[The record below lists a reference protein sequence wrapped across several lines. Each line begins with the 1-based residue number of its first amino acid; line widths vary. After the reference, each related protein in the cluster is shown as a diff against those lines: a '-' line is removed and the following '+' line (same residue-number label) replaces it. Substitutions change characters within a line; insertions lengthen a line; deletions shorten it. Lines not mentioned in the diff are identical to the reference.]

1 MKKFNY
7 CPLCRSA
14 LVKRKKEDVLRVFCP
29 ECDWTDYANPLPSVA
44 AFVQN
49 PAGEI
54 LLIKRGV
61 APGKGSWALPT
72 GFIEQ
77 HEHPENAVLR
87 ELHEETG
94 IRGAVKRLIGVY
106 NEKTAL
112 YGNVLLLGY
121 EVSMIGG
128 KPRPGSDTIQA
139 RFFPMKR
146 MPRIFFRS
154 HRAVIHDHL
163 NTKPAAYIEVLK
175 SKITE
180 ATVTHTHL
188 YYKGSMG
195 IDSRIMKAANIIPGE
210 KVHVLNYNNG
220 ERLETYTIA
229 EKAGSRRFILY
240 GPASHKGK
248 VGDRLCILSYAM
260 VHADNADAITPSVIT
275 LNERNQLKRKPT

>member
-1 MKKFNY
+1 
-7 CPLCRSA
+7 
-14 LVKRKKEDVLRVFCP
+14 LVKRKKEDVLRAVCP

-44 AFVQN
+44 ALVQN

-77 HEHPENAVLR
+77 HEHPEAAVLR

-94 IRGAVKRLIGVY
+94 INGAVQRLIGVY
-106 NEKTAL
+106 SEKTAL

-121 EVSMIGG
+121 EVSMMSG

-139 RFFPMKR
+139 RFFPIKR
-146 MPRIFFRS
+146 MPRIFFKS

-163 NTKPAAYIEVLK
+163 NTRTAAYIEVLK

-180 ATVTHTHL
+180 ATVTHTRL

-229 EKAGSRRFILY
+229 EKAGSRKCILY

-260 VHADNADAITPSVIT
+260 VSAGNAGLIIPSVIT